1 MSSYIGTFIDSEIYF
16 LTELAISWL
25 VISLSE
31 TNDRL
36 FLCVVDQ
43 TSLPCLAT
51 FKKASLKIYQDT
63 SSSEAGVQEQRRKN
77 TANQHGTINVL
88 PPTAAC

>member
-51 FKKASLKIYQDT
+51 FKKKKKKKKKKKNILEDLSRYQLK
-63 SSSEAGVQEQRRKN
+63 
-77 TANQHGTINVL
+77 
-88 PPTAAC
+88 